1 MNLESLSNWDPSVSD
16 NLSYDLFL
24 AFFNHEER
32 SRDLATKIEA
42 VCLKKIAIITKP
54 IDKNED
60 GCAHDFGFS
69 LVDVDSLKGCFSELA
84 IPEDRKVCILIDISC
99 MPRHVM
105 AEVMSN
111 LFSVL
116 SSCNVRLRVNYTI
129 ASYSLP
135 PADISANES
144 IEAVHSDFS
153 GWSYAD
159 SKPTSLILGLGYEP
173 FKAEGAS
180 EFFEPYDQWVFVPES
195 PVVEYLPMV
204 IKNNDEL
211 LSRSSV
217 ESKTIYYKVDDPES
231 TFGQLEQVVSLLA
244 QTTNPVLMPFGPK
257 ILFFLCLIQSHC
269 HPEVGVWCVTGNHPE
284 EVGSSF
290 ASDYSCGIDCVF
302 SLVDECTQ

>member
-1 MNLESLSNWDPSVSD
+1 MNLDSLNNWDSKASGD
-16 NLSYDLFL
+16 ISYDLFL
-24 AFFNHEER
+24 AFFNHEQR
-32 SRDLATKIEA
+32 SRDLASKVDA
-42 VCLKKIAIITKP
+42 VCFKKIAVTAGS
-54 IDKNED
+54 IDKFEERY
-60 GCAHDFGFS
+60 AQDFGFF
-69 LVDVDSLKGCFSELA
+69 LVEIDALKNYFSELSV
-84 IPEDRKVCILIDISC
+84 IGDRKICVLIDISC
-99 MPRHVM
+99 MPRNIM
-105 AEVMSN
+105 AEVMSI
-111 LFSVL
+111 LFSSL
-116 SSCNVRLRVNYTI
+116 SKCNVKLRVNYTI

-135 PADISANES
+135 PADIGANES

-195 PVVEYLPMV
+195 PVIEYLPMV
-204 IKNNDEL
+204 IQNNGEL

-217 ESKTIYYKVDDPES
+217 ENKTIYYKVDDPEA

-284 EVGSSF
+284 ERGSSF
-290 ASDYSCGIDCVF
+290 ASDYSCGIDCDF
-302 SLVDECTQ
+302 SQFDELQQ